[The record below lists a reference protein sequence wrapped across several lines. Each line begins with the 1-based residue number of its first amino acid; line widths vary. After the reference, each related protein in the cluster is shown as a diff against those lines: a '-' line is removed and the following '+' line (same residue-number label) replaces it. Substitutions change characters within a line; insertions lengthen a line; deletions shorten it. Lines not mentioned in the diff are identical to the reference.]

1 MQNSLVAFNYKYY
14 NLPDLP
20 IEKRFRVTFNPVT
33 RPLMP
38 WKDEVVNTIKTIAKT
53 TGRPL
58 YIGMSGGIDGE
69 FIARILLEN
78 SIPFSAITL
87 RYTGDQNYHDMVYAV
102 EFCKKHSVPHHIID
116 VDPAYLYYEKRLD
129 YISQGYCAAN
139 LYRYLQLYI
148 LELVEAMGGTAI
160 LGAGEQ
166 VYYSDGQTIHL
177 GFSPELLL
185 SFDWCKNN
193 NTTHYVNFFLHNPE
207 LYAAYMKIDIVDSI
221 LKNVDF
227 CSNRIGT
234 NTKAHPEGKHPEKQI
249 VYHQIY
255 TDMIPRVKFSG
266 FEMFASERNRVQ
278 SDLQRQFPD
287 ITTLYIPIDTIK
299 NQLGI

>member
-1 MQNSLVAFNYKYY
+1 ML
-14 NLPDLP
+14 
-20 IEKRFRVTFNPVT
+20 
-33 RPLMP
+33 
-38 WKDEVVNTIKTIAKT
+38 WKDEVVNTIKKMADS

-78 SIPFSAITL
+78 SIPFSAVTL
-87 RYTGDQNYHDMVYAV
+87 RYTGNENYHDMVYAV
-102 EFCKKHSVPHHIID
+102 EFCKQHSVKHHIID
-116 VDPAYLYYEKRLD
+116 VDPDYLYYKKTEE

-139 LYRYLQLYI
+139 IYRYLQLYL
-148 LELVEAMGGTAI
+148 LEMVEAMGGTAI

-166 VYYSDGQTIHL
+166 VYYSDGQTIYL
-177 GFSPELLL
+177 GFSPELLI

-207 LYAAYMKIDIVDSI
+207 LYASYMKIGIVDAI

-227 CSNRIGT
+227 CSNRVGA
-234 NTKAHPEGKHPEKQI
+234 NKQAHPVAAHPEKQI

-255 TDMIPRVKFSG
+255 TDMIPRIKFSG
-266 FEMFASERNRVQ
+266 FEMFLAERIQ
-278 SDLQRQFPD
+278 LQTNLQKRFPE
-287 ITTLYIPIDTIK
+287 IEPVYIPVDTIK
-299 NQLGI
+299 QQLGIQ